1 MSPLAFYHFH
11 HAQIQRAAQS
21 LSHQVNNYVASTSS
35 LYDLLRTYF
44 SHPAEAKNC
53 RHLPLIFHSSS
64 SPSSSSSVVI
74 SQVRRTLPTELS
86 THDFLKPLAL
96 IKHITYRERT
106 HLSALK
112 VQHMQKAR
120 MNFPLTPKK
129 EEKIAPIRPSVLR
142 GKIASQVLLY
152 LSQENQFPIAKQE
165 PSLKCLSN
173 TAAFRYLLARDH
185 CSSQPR
191 PSENSSKS
199 ISGHATL
206 TTPSEANRRN
216 IIIIIIISSQF
227 SPRTRYCCNSYLA
240 VSG

>member
-53 RHLPLIFHSSS
+53 RHLPLIFN
-64 SPSSSSSVVI
+64 SSSSVVMR
-74 SQVRRTLPTELS
+74 QETRTLPTAQS
-86 THDFLKPLAL
+86 THDFPKPTAL
-96 IKHITYRERT
+96 IKHITYRERR

-129 EEKIAPIRPSVLR
+129 KKKKTPIRPSVLR
-142 GKIASQVLLY
+142 GKIASQMLFY
-152 LSQENQFPIAKQE
+152 ISQENQFPIAKQE
-165 PSLKCLSN
+165 PSLQCLSN
-173 TAAFRYLLARDH
+173 TTATATATAAIRYLLARDH
-185 CSSQPR
+185 CSSHRHPSQPIKFDFR
-191 PSENSSKS
+191 PRGSH
-199 ISGHATL
+199 HA
-206 TTPSEANRRN
+206 
-216 IIIIIIISSQF
+216 
-227 SPRTRYCCNSYLA
+227 
-240 VSG
+240 V